1 MGVAEEADRVDK
13 TALDRRK
20 WWERKKGRGRRKGGS
35 RERRKRGSGSG
46 SDISG
51 VKRRE
56 CGG

>member
-1 MGVAEEADRVDK
+1 MGVAEEADRVDT
-13 TALDRRK
+13 TALDRRRR
-20 WWERKKGRGRRKGGS
+20 WERKKGRRRKKGGS
-35 RERRKRGSGSG
+35 RERRKRGSG